1 MSVLFTHLFIHAC
14 FWTDIDALDSEK
26 EEIELQLRA
35 VPEIERR
42 IQELEAVMAERR

>member
-1 MSVLFTHLFIHAC
+1 MVNVPS
-14 FWTDIDALDSEK
+14 SEK

>member
-1 MSVLFTHLFIHAC
+1 MINVLS
-14 FWTDIDALDSEK
+14 SEK

-42 IQELEAVMAERR
+42 ILELEAVMAERR

>member
-1 MSVLFTHLFIHAC
+1 MIN
-14 FWTDIDALDSEK
+14 ALNSEK

-42 IQELEAVMAERR
+42 ILELEAVMAERR